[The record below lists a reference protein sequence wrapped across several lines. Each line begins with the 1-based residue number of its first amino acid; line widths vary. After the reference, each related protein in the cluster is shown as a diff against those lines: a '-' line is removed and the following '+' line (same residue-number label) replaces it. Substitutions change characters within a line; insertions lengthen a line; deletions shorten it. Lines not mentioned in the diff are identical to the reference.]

1 MIISRTPF
9 RISFLEG
16 VQIFLIGLIKIQEK
30 SYQPQLI
37 NIAILI

>member
-9 RISFLEG
+9 RISFFE